1 MAKEYLTIE
10 EVVAELGLSEDRVKS
25 LVSDGAIREYRDGS
39 TVYYKRTE
47 LESQGGEGSSIVDL
61 SSPAGS
67 PDEISLDDSESF
79 ASELSKLADSSAALG
94 VLDDSPAQDSAGLP
108 SLDDGFGDD
117 TGSSLVLDGEESGGH
132 ISSDSGQGSSGF
144 DLADIPDELPAES
157 ASGDD
162 TFTSEIDL
170 LPDDSGEVKP
180 IASTPPASQEAEPV
194 ALDEIPDL
202 GLSGSSIISL
212 EPSDSQVSA
221 PPSSSQKAKEDTRT
235 MQAGIS
241 VFDDDELDIE
251 TDPMGETQISS
262 GVGDFDAVGSG
273 SGLLDLTQESDDT
286 SLGNELLDVIS
297 PTDEQTEIEIDAM
310 DADTITEDVPA
321 TMIEDDHAMASSA
334 AVSAGPTMQPMM
346 AARRAPTGD
355 MPGATPINVMLLLGI
370 LAAALLGLAATASL
384 QGVWPAM
391 VFDSIGRGVVHV
403 SVFGGLAL
411 VAIVLGIVG
420 ILAGRK

>member
-10 EVVAELGLSEDRVKS
+10 EVVAELGLSQDRVKS
-25 LVSDGAIREYRDGS
+25 LVADGTIREYRDGN
-39 TVYYKRTE
+39 TIFYKRAE
-47 LESQGGEGSSIVDL
+47 LESQTGEGSSIVDL

-94 VLDDSPAQDSAGLP
+94 TLDDSPASDSAGLP
-108 SLDDGFGDD
+108 ALDD
-117 TGSSLVLDGEESGGH
+117 TGSAITLDGMD
-132 ISSDSGQGSSGF
+132 SDSPSAGGQDSSGF
-144 DLADIPDELPAES
+144 DLADIPDELPAEP
-157 ASGDD
+157 AGVGDD

-170 LPDDSGEVKP
+170 LPDDSDTKQPAVAKP
-180 IASTPPASQEAEPV
+180 QPTIEAEPV

-212 EPSDSQVSA
+212 EPNDSQAAGA
-221 PPSSSQKAKEDTRT
+221 PLPASSAKEDTRT
-235 MQAGIS
+235 MKAGIS
-241 VFDDDELDIE
+241 VFDDDEIEIE
-251 TDPMGETQISS
+251 TDPMGETQISG

-297 PTDEQTEIEIDAM
+297 PTDATEVEIDAM

-321 TMIEDDHAMASSA
+321 TMIEDDHVMASSA
-334 AVSAGPTMQPMM
+334 AASAAAMAPSM
-346 AARRAPTGD
+346 AARRATTGV
-355 MPGATPINVMLLLGI
+355 MPGATPINIMVFLGI

-384 QGVWPAM
+384 QGVWPSTI
-391 VFDSIGRGVVHV
+391 FDAISRGVIHV
-403 SVFGGLAL
+403 SVFGGLIL
-411 VAIVLGIVG
+411 IAIVCGILGIM
-420 ILAGRK
+420 AGRK